1 MKKRFYSLLFSLLLC
16 GNLVSSASVSITG
29 KSRMQTGDT
38 TEYSV
43 NPETD
48 ITSYVWKA
56 PKGCHIIDGQGS
68 PTIKLASTFLS
79 QDSPLTLIR
88 GKNDNSTDTS
98 SIDISFVHRIARI
111 SDHSISAGDSI
122 SINGTYYK
130 DADIYYEPLS
140 DGDGEYQQVTAH
152 RLTVVP
158 DTFSAFTK
166 PYLQSV
172 TSSSIWISWKSDKA
186 GIPVVL
192 YGTDAENLSFR
203 KEGSYEQLS
212 DSYFWNSVQLTGLEA
227 ETFYYY
233 KVVFNDEES
242 DVYRFRTMQEKGDR
256 KPMRIL
262 LMGDHQIKSRS
273 GYEWLMKAAQ
283 RKIEEKYGKLEENID
298 MIMNIG
304 DQVDLGT
311 LEQYEHI
318 HLFKSQLMSPYLP
331 IMTAVGNHETYQ
343 DPGMAHYAAHY
354 HYEDLEYNG
363 IKSGTENYYAY
374 QAGRILFIV
383 LSTEHTGDTQKAWV
397 RKVIDAAKNDDSVDF
412 IISVNHRPIQAEQ
425 YIGDI
430 SSWVR
435 NEIIPI
441 LSETPKHV

>member
-166 PYLQSV
+166 RLLRLLSGSV
-172 TSSSIWISWKSDKA
+172 GRAIKPAYRSFCMVPMQKIFPSEKKA
-186 GIPVVL
+186 R
-192 YGTDAENLSFR
+192 TN
-203 KEGSYEQLS
+203 
-212 DSYFWNSVQLTGLEA
+212 NS
-227 ETFYYY
+227 
-233 KVVFNDEES
+233 
-242 DVYRFRTMQEKGDR
+242 
-256 KPMRIL
+256 
-262 LMGDHQIKSRS
+262 
-273 GYEWLMKAAQ
+273 
-283 RKIEEKYGKLEENID
+283 
-298 MIMNIG
+298 
-304 DQVDLGT
+304 
-311 LEQYEHI
+311 
-318 HLFKSQLMSPYLP
+318 
-331 IMTAVGNHETYQ
+331 
-343 DPGMAHYAAHY
+343 
-354 HYEDLEYNG
+354 
-363 IKSGTENYYAY
+363 
-374 QAGRILFIV
+374 
-383 LSTEHTGDTQKAWV
+383 
-397 RKVIDAAKNDDSVDF
+397 
-412 IISVNHRPIQAEQ
+412 
-425 YIGDI
+425 
-430 SSWVR
+430 
-435 NEIIPI
+435 PI
-441 LSETPKHV
+441 LIFGTRYNSPGWKPRLFTIIKLYSTMKKAMCTDSAPCKKKATANPCGFYSWATTR

>member
-1 MKKRFYSLLFSLLLC
+1 M
-16 GNLVSSASVSITG
+16 
-29 KSRMQTGDT
+29 
-38 TEYSV
+38 
-43 NPETD
+43 
-48 ITSYVWKA
+48 
-56 PKGCHIIDGQGS
+56 
-68 PTIKLASTFLS
+68 ASTFLS

-98 SIDISFVHRIARI
+98 SIEYFLSSTALPVSPIIPSRPETVYLSTAPA
-111 SDHSISAGDSI
+111 S
-122 SINGTYYK
+122 K

-140 DGDGEYQQVTAH
+140 DGDSEYQQVTAH
-152 RLTVVP
+152 RLTAVP

-186 GIPVVL
+186 GTPVVL
-192 YGTDAENLSFR
+192 YGTDAENLSSR
-203 KEGSYEQLS
+203 KEGSYEQLF

-283 RKIEEKYGKLEENID
+283 RKIEEKYGKIEENID

-318 HLFKSQLMSPYLP
+318 HLFKSATHAPRS
-331 IMTAVGNHETYQ
+331 
-343 DPGMAHYAAHY
+343 AHH
-354 HYEDLEYNG
+354 D
-363 IKSGTENYYAY
+363 
-374 QAGRILFIV
+374 R
-383 LSTEHTGDTQKAWV
+383 
-397 RKVIDAAKNDDSVDF
+397 R
-412 IISVNHRPIQAEQ
+412 R
-425 YIGDI
+425 
-430 SSWVR
+430 
-435 NEIIPI
+435 
-441 LSETPKHV
+441 

>member
-29 KSRMQTGDT
+29 KSRVQTGDT

-56 PKGCHIIDGQGS
+56 PKGCRIIDGQGS

-186 GIPVVL
+186 GTPVVL

-283 RKIEEKYGKLEENID
+283 RKIEEKYGKIEENID

-304 DQVDLGT
+304 DQVDLG
-311 LEQYEHI
+311 
-318 HLFKSQLMSPYLP
+318 K
-331 IMTAVGNHETYQ
+331 VG
-343 DPGMAHYAAHY
+343 
-354 HYEDLEYNG
+354 
-363 IKSGTENYYAY
+363 S
-374 QAGRILFIV
+374 
-383 LSTEHTGDTQKAWV
+383 
-397 RKVIDAAKNDDSVDF
+397 
-412 IISVNHRPIQAEQ
+412 
-425 YIGDI
+425 
-430 SSWVR
+430 
-435 NEIIPI
+435 
-441 LSETPKHV
+441 

>member
-29 KSRMQTGDT
+29 KSRVQTGDT

-56 PKGCHIIDGQGS
+56 PKGCRIIDGQGS

-158 DTFSAFTK
+158 DTFSAFYQTLSAIGYFVF
-166 PYLQSV
+166 YLDQ
-172 TSSSIWISWKSDKA
+172 
-186 GIPVVL
+186 
-192 YGTDAENLSFR
+192 
-203 KEGSYEQLS
+203 
-212 DSYFWNSVQLTGLEA
+212 
-227 ETFYYY
+227 
-233 KVVFNDEES
+233 
-242 DVYRFRTMQEKGDR
+242 
-256 KPMRIL
+256 
-262 LMGDHQIKSRS
+262 
-273 GYEWLMKAAQ
+273 
-283 RKIEEKYGKLEENID
+283 LEE
-298 MIMNIG
+298 
-304 DQVDLGT
+304 
-311 LEQYEHI
+311 
-318 HLFKSQLMSPYLP
+318 
-331 IMTAVGNHETYQ
+331 
-343 DPGMAHYAAHY
+343 
-354 HYEDLEYNG
+354 
-363 IKSGTENYYAY
+363 
-374 QAGRILFIV
+374 R
-383 LSTEHTGDTQKAWV
+383 
-397 RKVIDAAKNDDSVDF
+397 
-412 IISVNHRPIQAEQ
+412 
-425 YIGDI
+425 
-430 SSWVR
+430 
-435 NEIIPI
+435 
-441 LSETPKHV
+441 